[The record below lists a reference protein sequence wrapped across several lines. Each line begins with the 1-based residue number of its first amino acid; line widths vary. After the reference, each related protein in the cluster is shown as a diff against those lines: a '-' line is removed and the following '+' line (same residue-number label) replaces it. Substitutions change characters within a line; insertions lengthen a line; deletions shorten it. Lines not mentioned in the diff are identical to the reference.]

1 MPGQMF
7 PVLYKWQFRGEYEL
21 GESRGRRDGTN
32 EIILGRICLSCVKDL
47 YKSLI
52 WISLLD
58 PD

>member
-32 EIILGRICLSCVKDL
+32 EIILGRISF
-47 YKSLI
+47 I